1 MPRNRQRQQPTL
13 ERKIYF
19 YRMHVGTDEAGS
31 PVTFDPRP
39 VLRTIDTLPFVG
51 SQERYLV
58 DDESNAVCAWVDDI
72 GAEPK
77 IRLVRV
83 RRTGLPQIEEAGLLS
98 DLNLAVN
105 AGLAEPVHVIFFP
118 NNIVGADFNYHGPRL
133 SRLAFYL
140 HYKGGDGV
148 PLVNFEPLLR
158 LDVSAQLNRLRDVR
172 LFNLKVRPSYASA
185 VREADQDLG
194 SAFQAAQHLG
204 DTEEVQILIKP
215 NRQGQRSLLE
225 RFTGLARQ
233 LIRRADLRTEASKF
247 VINGKCQD
255 SGRVEPI
262 DLLRDH
268 LIAHRQ
274 IISLGERS
282 RAPNPESAYQAI
294 QSAYN
299 DLHTE
304 LENAASIKS

>member
-1 MPRNRQRQQPTL
+1 MPRNRQRQSTL

-19 YRMHVGTDEAGS
+19 YRMHVGTDAAVA
-31 PVTFDPRP
+31 PVTFDPRTA
-39 VLRTIDTLPFVG
+39 LRTIDTIPFVG

-58 DDESNAVCAWVDDI
+58 DGESNAVCAWVDDL

-77 IRLVRV
+77 IRLVRI

-118 NNIVGADFNYHGPRL
+118 NNIVGADFNFHGPRL

-140 HYKGGDGV
+140 HFKGGDGV
-148 PLVNFEPLLR
+148 PVVNFEPLLR
-158 LDVSAQLNRLRDVR
+158 LDISAQLDRLRDVR

-185 VREADQDLG
+185 VAEADQDLG
-194 SAFQAAQHLG
+194 SAFQAAEHLG

-215 NRQGQRSLLE
+215 NRQGQSSLFGRLI
-225 RFTGLARQ
+225 GIARQ
-233 LIRRADLRTEASKF
+233 LIRRTDLRTEASKF
-247 VINGKCQD
+247 VINGRCQD
-255 SGRVEPI
+255 SDRVEPI
-262 DLLRDH
+262 DLLRDQ

-274 IISLGERS
+274 IISLGPRS
-282 RAPNPESAYQAI
+282 RAPSPESAYLAI

-304 LENAASIKS
+304 LENAASINS